1 MNRAI
6 LAVLA
11 VSACAPHIGYETD
24 GLTGYGS
31 DRLYRV
37 IHDNGGEARR
47 EYELWQ
53 ERAQTAKG
61 FVLDGPCI
69 SACAYFVA
77 GGKTCYTVNATLGLH
92 PATYGGVFRTDFTRK
107 FDQMILDSWPEGL
120 QRLWADKVPNP
131 DFGAGLIGYD
141 ATADVLR
148 EYWPEGEC
156 RPGFFK
162 EES

>member
-6 LAVLA
+6 IALLAI
-11 VSACAPHIGYETD
+11 SACAPHIGYETER
-24 GLTGYGS
+24 YGS
-31 DRLYRV
+31 DHIYRIV
-37 IHDNGGEARR
+37 HDNGGEARR

-61 FVLDGPCI
+61 FVIDGPCI

-77 GGKTCYTVNATLGLH
+77 GGRTCYTANATLGLH
-92 PATYGGVFRTDFTRK
+92 PATYGGVFRTEFTRN
-107 FDQMILDSWPEGL
+107 FDQMVLDSWPEGL
-120 QRLWADKVPNP
+120 QRLWSDHVP
-131 DFGAGLIGYD
+131 DIAIGAGLIGYD

-156 RPGFFK
+156 KPGFFK
-162 EES
+162 KEES